1 MEMYEAPMAN
11 FFCMERGNG
20 ASTDAGDASWVV
32 PGCQLHVACY
42 PPEIPWHSW
51 QMVAMGKSSLVKKGM
66 AAAAKVI
73 ACTALDFMTDEA
85 LLEKARKDYL
95 AVLNGETYRCPL
107 PEDLVP
113 GTKA

>member
-1 MEMYEAPMAN
+1 M
-11 FFCMERGNG
+11 CIR
-20 ASTDAGDASWVV
+20 DR
-32 PGCQLHVACY
+32 
-42 PPEIPWHSW
+42 
-51 QMVAMGKSSLVKKGM
+51 